1 MSSPI
6 SSMTS
11 HPTNSATSTA
21 QTRQP
26 LDGAPA
32 RPLITYRPH
41 REPAPATPRE
51 EAILRVLRSK
61 AARAGAGM
69 AVAAGAVLLAVH
81 AALPGATTEPM
92 AAAAAVVLSF

>member
-1 MSSPI
+1 MPFSTSP
-6 SSMTS
+6 MTS
-11 HPTNSATSTA
+11 HPTISAPSTSQA
-21 QTRQP
+21 QQP
-26 LDGAPA
+26 QDGAPN
-32 RPLITYRPH
+32 RLLITYRPH

-81 AALPGATTEPM
+81 AALPGAVTEPA